1 MELAIILGI
10 AAFLLIASMV
20 AILAVSSRNDVHDPI
35 TETVIVRATTDT
47 LAVIPSPD
55 ARESTPKKES
65 HNETSSADSE

>member
-65 HNETSSADSE
+65 HNEASSADSE